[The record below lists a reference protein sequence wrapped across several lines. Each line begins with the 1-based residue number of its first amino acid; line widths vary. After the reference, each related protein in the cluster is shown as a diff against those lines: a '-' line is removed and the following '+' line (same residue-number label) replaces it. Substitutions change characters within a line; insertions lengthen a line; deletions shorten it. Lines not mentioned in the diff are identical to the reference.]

1 MKIIVSAAFVFLL
14 TSCLTT
20 SKPPVYQPTDGPF
33 KSDIHDTINRLSVK
47 LPPVAGT
54 RDGSRKTIHVRRDFQ
69 TYKSKNAEQKDID
82 AEKLEIF
89 SACCSNETLKTAM
102 LSGSDLHF
110 DYYSKNGLYIT
121 STVVDQNTCQRQS
134 LAAAYGKV
142 KKRDGVYLV
151 YANGIVK
158 DTRTNLQWL
167 AGPDRNVTWDEAD
180 RWVKSLGE
188 GWRMPTLK
196 ELEGLYHK
204 GAGPRNMT
212 PLLKTSGWWVWSS
225 ETVGTKEARSFSFGP
240 GFKGWIFKGNSASER
255 AFAVR
260 SPVKE

>member
-1 MKIIVSAAFVFLL
+1 MS
-14 TSCLTT
+14 
-20 SKPPVYQPTDGPF
+20 QGPF
-33 KSDIHDTINRLSVK
+33 DSNISDTINRMSET
-47 LPPVAGT
+47 LPVLASKSGQVS
-54 RDGSRKTIHVRRDFQ
+54 GVHEQMKAIHVRRNFQ
-69 TYKSKNAEQKDID
+69 NYGPRKVQKGDIE
-82 AEKLEIF
+82 AEKSEILNL
-89 SACCSNETLKTAM
+89 SCSNKKIRDYIQNGTPF
-102 LSGSDLHF
+102 HF
-110 DYYSKNGLYIT
+110 DYYDKSGLFVA
-121 STVVDQNTCQRQS
+121 STVVDQSTCQRQS

-212 PLLKTSGWWVWSS
+212 PLLETTGWWVWSC
-225 ETVGTKEARSFSFGP
+225 ETVGKKEARSFSFGP